1 MIDVLVY
8 ALIGILSLFLIW
20 FLIEKRRRR
29 THPVKGGID
38 PSISLPHT
46 EPIELY
52 SNSFSH
58 SSRKCRLVLAELGL
72 EAKHHAIDL
81 IETGWYQTISPA
93 YLKVNPSGLVPTLVH
108 KGHPIYESDDILA
121 YAAEIAGPDAP
132 RLVPDS
138 PRLRLRMEEWLSFCA
153 ISSADAMAGMEE
165 KAGACIPGL
174 TLPMFVSTIQ
184 YVPLRNIL
192 VGFLFHFDKKRPAL
206 FTASKMLGLRRMMA
220 LKPLQTMM
228 HQSRDHMRKHLT
240 TLNDALETTGGD
252 WILGEQFSLA
262 DITLSCLLLRLEET
276 GWLAWFER
284 TADIRQVSDYF
295 VRLQA
300 RPAWAEAITA
310 HAHPIVTRAKVD
322 LSNAAATDP
331 ALAER
336 IYGASAPTAKTP
348 AEALSW

>member
-1 MIDVLVY
+1 MCFCR
-8 ALIGILSLFLIW
+8 A
-20 FLIEKRRRR
+20 RRA
-29 THPVKGGID
+29 G
-38 PSISLPHT
+38 S
-46 EPIELY
+46 
-52 SNSFSH
+52 
-58 SSRKCRLVLAELGL
+58 
-72 EAKHHAIDL
+72 
-81 IETGWYQTISPA
+81 
-93 YLKVNPSGLVPTLVH
+93 
-108 KGHPIYESDDILA
+108 ES
-121 YAAEIAGPDAP
+121 
-132 RLVPDS
+132 
-138 PRLRLRMEEWLSFCA
+138 
-153 ISSADAMAGMEE
+153 
-165 KAGACIPGL
+165 
-174 TLPMFVSTIQ
+174 
-184 YVPLRNIL
+184 
-192 VGFLFHFDKKRPAL
+192 
-206 FTASKMLGLRRMMA
+206 
-220 LKPLQTMM
+220 
-228 HQSRDHMRKHLT
+228 
-240 TLNDALETTGGD
+240 TGGD